1 MKKIG
6 KVIAVLIAVSMTFIM
21 TACSKGYKYDSADVV
36 TSKNTSA
43 PQYKSDYDMGNMEI
57 AEEDGK
63 FAADLIDGKLTS
75 SSGISVDNSGVST
88 MEKIIKYVDLNVE
101 TQDFDNLINT
111 IKDEISRLGGYD
123 EKTEISGNRYNS
135 RNNNRYAH
143 IVARVPKDR
152 LDEFVE
158 IVNEEGN
165 VVNESSSSEN
175 VTLDYVDTE
184 SRKKS
189 LEIEQERL
197 FSLLEKTETLE
208 DIVTLE
214 SRLSSIRY
222 ELQMYETQLRTMDN
236 KVDYSTVTITINE
249 VERMTPTQDK
259 ETVFTRISNG
269 FSKTMYDISEG
280 LKNFL
285 VWFVVNLPY
294 IIIWAFIIIGTV
306 LIIRKTL
313 RKRNNKKRVSPT
325 IDDDIKQ
332 AGRLDERNNREDTL
346 K

>member
-21 TACSKGYKYDSADVV
+21 TACSKGYDGAKMDASVSA
-36 TSKNTSA
+36 SA
-43 PQYKSDYDMGNMEI
+43 PQYKSSDYDMKNDMPDEGGFVSNTV
-57 AEEDGK
+57 
-63 FAADLIDGKLTS
+63 DGKLTS

-88 MEKIIKYVDLNVE
+88 MEKIIKYVNLNVE

-111 IKDEISRLGGYD
+111 LKDEITRLGGYD
-123 EKTEISGNRYNS
+123 ERTEISGNKYNS
-135 RNNNRYAH
+135 RNNNRYAY
-143 IVARVPKDR
+143 IVARIPKDR
-152 LDEFVE
+152 LDEFVD
-158 IVNEEGN
+158 IVNDNGN

-175 VTLDYVDTE
+175 VTLEYVDTQ

-197 FSLLEKTETLE
+197 FSLLEKTETLD

-259 ETVFTRISNG
+259 ETVFTRIKNG
-269 FSKTMYDISEG
+269 FSKTIYDISEG
-280 LKNFL
+280 LKNFF

-294 IIIWAFIIIGTV
+294 IIIWTAIISLAV
-306 LIIRKTL
+306 LIIRKIL
-313 RKRNNKKRVSPT
+313 RKRNMRERFIST
-325 IDDDIKQ
+325 IDNDIKQ
-332 AGRLDERNNREDTL
+332 GDYIEEQRDSE
-346 K
+346 